1 MNVDTIIT
9 VASAVVAVT
18 VALIIAL
25 QRLGVIAPPKP
36 ASKRSDP
43 PAAGR
48 TLPPPQPQPKA
59 PQPALTTTARHEL
72 DGSLGRMRCDG
83 HGELVAGQTG
93 TVTEV
98 RELRREVRDGFEA
111 IGERLEKLLEWKGGI
126 DARALALERDVG
138 RLNSMARGGLTPRRV
153 DP

>member
-1 MNVDTIIT
+1 VNVDTIIT

-48 TLPPPQPQPKA
+48 TLPPAA
-59 PQPALTTTARHEL
+59 PTQAAPAALTTTARHEL